1 MKSILLV
8 GDSYAAGRIPHTD
21 KDGALEEALK
31 KLFPVTEIVNYA
43 VSGSLAKD
51 WNTGSLRV
59 KLAEIIGMKDCVT
72 VLSLGGNDMFSA
84 ISDGIVTLKEIKDF
98 LRDTM
103 CVATSIAQAMPTYM
117 FIYPLPQFMGK
128 AKISQYAHKVLKLAL
143 LGVAYEAGAVPI
155 DLSEVLTHDDDFD
168 GADIHPSISGYGR
181 IAEAIKDAI
190 DKTEE
195 KK

>member
-1 MKSILLV
+1 MPKQKKKEVDMKSILLV

-21 KDGALEEALK
+21 KDGALEEALQ

-103 CVATSIAQAMPTYM
+103 CVATSIAQAMPTY
-117 FIYPLPQFMGK
+117 L
-128 AKISQYAHKVLKLAL
+128 
-143 LGVAYEAGAVPI
+143 
-155 DLSEVLTHDDDFD
+155 
-168 GADIHPSISGYGR
+168 
-181 IAEAIKDAI
+181 
-190 DKTEE
+190 
-195 KK
+195 